1 MLKVLFSELKDR
13 PELQKALKAF
23 HFLGSE
29 RAIRI
34 VIGFFIHTALARY
47 LGPDGFGELTFIR
60 QIVLFFTVVSF
71 LGIDDIYVKKLVEDK
86 ENIKSI
92 ASEVFWLRLQLVS
105 ILFIILS
112 LFAFFTAKDSSQ
124 LYGFLI
130 AGASLFALPFL
141 SFEYVF
147 QSRLQ
152 SKELFISRLNGYVL
166 GSLLRV
172 LGIFYQLKV
181 NYFILSYTLEDF
193 VSSVYTTFRYLK
205 EFGLKRM
212 AKLSQATK
220 QLVYDCFP
228 MLVVMAMGFGAKAI
242 TMYFLRT
249 YSSPH
254 ELGIYS
260 VCATLI
266 ELWYFVPI
274 AISTALLPKLV
285 ESRLKD
291 QKLFQNRVQ
300 YLYDI
305 CLWLG
310 LGLAVSVYLLGE
322 IIISVLYG
330 VKYQGAD
337 RTLFIMSVVA
347 MLTAFGGSAQLK
359 YLIIEGQQKSL
370 AVFYSLFLLL
380 HTLLLFYFQ
389 SNLNAELVT
398 QLSFAAFISVN
409 LFMCFLNPKFRNSVK
424 MYFISILFPIKV
436 LKRVRKTNS

>member
-1 MLKVLFSELKDR
+1 MLRVLLSELKDR

-112 LFAFFTAKDSSQ
+112 LFAFFTSKDSSQ

-141 SFEYVF
+141 SFEFVF

-152 SKELFISRLNGYVL
+152 SKELFVSRLNGYVL

-181 NYFILSYTLEDF
+181 NFFILSYTLEDF

-266 ELWYFVPI
+266 ELWFFVPI
-274 AISTALLPKLV
+274 AVSTALLPKLV

-310 LGLAVSVYLLGE
+310 LGLAFSVYLLGE

-330 VKYQGAD
+330 AKYQGAD
-337 RTLFIMSVVA
+337 KTLFIMSVVA
-347 MLTAFGGSAQLK
+347 MLTAFGGTAQVK
-359 YLIIEGQQKSL
+359 YLILEGQQRSL
-370 AVFYSLFLLL
+370 AIFYSIVFII
-380 HTLLLFYFQ
+380 HTLLLMYFH
-389 SNLNAELVT
+389 SSLTAEFVT
-398 QLSFAAFISVN
+398 QLSLVSFVCANV
-409 LFMCFLNPKFRNSVK
+409 FMYLIKSGFRDSVK
-424 MYFISILFPIKV
+424 MYLISILFPTKI
-436 LKRVRKTNS
+436 LRRLQGR

>member
-1 MLKVLFSELKDR
+1 
-13 PELQKALKAF
+13 
-23 HFLGSE
+23 
-29 RAIRI
+29 
-34 VIGFFIHTALARY
+34 
-47 LGPDGFGELTFIR
+47 
-60 QIVLFFTVVSF
+60 
-71 LGIDDIYVKKLVEDK
+71 
-86 ENIKSI
+86 
-92 ASEVFWLRLQLVS
+92 
-105 ILFIILS
+105 
-112 LFAFFTAKDSSQ
+112 FAW
-124 LYGFLI
+124 
-130 AGASLFALPFL
+130 PFL
-141 SFEYVF
+141 SFEFVF

-166 GSLLRV
+166 GSALRV
-172 LGIFYQLKV
+172 LGIFYQSKV
-181 NYFILSYTLEDF
+181 NFFILSYTLEDF

-212 AKLSQATK
+212 TKMSQATK

-228 MLVVMAMGFGAKAI
+228 MLVVMAMGFAAKAI

-249 YSSPH
+249 YSSPR

-274 AISTALLPKLV
+274 AVSTALLPKLV
-285 ESRLKD
+285 ESRIKD
-291 QKLFQNRVQ
+291 PKLFQSRVQ

-310 LGLAVSVYLLGE
+310 LGLVISVYLLGK

-330 VKYQGAD
+330 AKYQGAET
-337 RTLFIMSVVA
+337 TLFIMSVVA

-370 AVFYSLFLLL
+370 AIFYSVFLLL
-380 HTLLLFYFQ
+380 HALLLFYFQ

-398 QLSFAAFISVN
+398 RLSLASFVSAN
-409 LFMCFLNPKFRNSVK
+409 LLMSIFNSKFRNSVK
-424 MYFISILFPIKV
+424 LYFMTILFPVKIYRRLRAK
-436 LKRVRKTNS
+436 